1 MAAKKKAP
9 ARKQPVRRAPLQT
22 VLAKLRKICLA
33 VPGAVEKE
41 SHGEPTWFTGAKGR
55 VFAMFDNHHHDAPHV
70 SVWLPTPREL
80 QETLVASDPSKY
92 FVPPYVGSKGW
103 VGVVLDTNPDWKV
116 VEGLIREAFASV
128 TLTTPPRKTR
138 AKR

>member
-1 MAAKKKAP
+1 MAAKKEPPAP
-9 ARKQPVRRAPLQT
+9 KKPKRRAPSLT
-22 VLAKLRKICLA
+22 ELAKLRKICLS
-33 VPGAVEKE
+33 VPGAIEKE
-41 SHGEPTWFTGAKGR
+41 SHGEPTWFTGEKGR
-55 VFAMFDNHHHDAPHV
+55 VFAMFDNHHHDAPHI

-80 QETLVASDPSKY
+80 QETLVASDPAKY

-128 TLTTPPRKTR
+128 TITSPRRKVR
-138 AKR
+138 ARR